1 MGVRFPN
8 AVRVL
13 RLDLLGLGLLADTGG
28 LGLLGLPRMHT
39 TVTRTRQ
46 STITA
51 GGTLTSH
58 TLTGRLAGGAEGGD
72 FLAKLGNF
80 GEEGLHLGEGAG
92 FGRLRR
98 DLGKV
103 Y

>member
-1 MGVRFPN
+1 MGLAEGTMGVRFPN

-58 TLTGRLAGGAEGGD
+58 TLTGRLAGG
-72 FLAKLGNF
+72 LQ
-80 GEEGLHLGEGAG
+80 LGELGSQ
-92 FGRLRR
+92 GRTFSKEGIHWGGRVLE
-98 DLGKV
+98 G
-103 Y
+103 